1 MKVITSISELQ
12 HILANYHQEQVAF
25 VPTMGCLHQGH
36 LSLIR
41 KAKRLADIVVVS
53 IYVNPLQFNDKND
66 LKNYPKPFETDI
78 QLCQEEGVD
87 FVFHPENLYANTPM
101 QVALHVNNLSQS
113 LCGLHRPGHF
123 DGMITVVNILF
134 NIIRPD
140 LAIFGEK
147 DFQQLSIIRHMV
159 ADLHMPIDI
168 IAGETV
174 REQDGLALSSRNR
187 HLTAEQRRQA
197 AAIPQALQA
206 VIQTYQTNKAI
217 PSCLAAGQNILDA
230 HGIKP
235 DYFGVYDEQH
245 LQAVNSLTTH
255 DPIPARVFIAATIGS
270 TRLIDNMPLIT
281 PPAKDTQP

>member
-1 MKVITSISELQ
+1 MKVITSIAELQ
-12 HILANYHQEQVAF
+12 HHLANYQQEQIAF

-66 LKNYPKPFETDI
+66 LKHYPQPFETDI
-78 QLCQEEGVD
+78 QHCKNEGVD
-87 FVFHPENLYANTPM
+87 FVFHPDSLYANTPM
-101 QVALHVNNLSQS
+101 QVALHVNSLSQR

-123 DGMITVVNILF
+123 DGMITVVNMLF
-134 NIIRPD
+134 NIVRPN

-147 DFQQLSIIRHMV
+147 DFQQLTIIRHMV

-174 REQDGLALSSRNR
+174 READGLALSSRNQ

-197 AAIPQALQA
+197 VAIPQALRA
-206 VIQTYQTNKAI
+206 VISAWQSQQHLQNA
-217 PSCLAAGQNILDA
+217 LAAGQNILDA
-230 HGIKP
+230 NNIQP
-235 DYFGVYDEQH
+235 DYFGIYDEQQ
-245 LQAVNSLTTH
+245 LQEVTTL
-255 DPIPARVFIAATIGS
+255 DANTAIAARVFIAANIGS
-270 TRLIDNMPLIT
+270 TRLIDNMPLT
-281 PPAKDTQP
+281 TKDV

>member
-12 HILANYHQEQVAF
+12 HHLANYQQEQIAF
-25 VPTMGCLHQGH
+25 VPTMGCLHEGH
-36 LSLIR
+36 VSLIR

-66 LKNYPKPFETDI
+66 LKHYPQPFEADI
-78 QLCQEEGVD
+78 QHCKNEGVD

-101 QVALHVNNLSQS
+101 QVALHVNSLSQS
-113 LCGLHRPGHF
+113 LCSLHRPGHF
-123 DGMITVVNILF
+123 DGMITVVNMLF
-134 NIIRPD
+134 NIVRPD

-174 REQDGLALSSRNR
+174 REQDGLALSSRNQ
-187 HLTAEQRRQA
+187 HLTAEQRQIA
-197 AAIPQALQA
+197 LAIPQALQA
-206 VIQTYQTNKAI
+206 VVDTWQNNQDIQC
-217 PSCLAAGQNILDA
+217 CLAAGQHILDT
-230 HGIKP
+230 HNIKP
-235 DYFGVYDEQH
+235 DYFGIYDEQH
-245 LQAVNSLTTH
+245 LQAMTSLNADDLT
-255 DPIPARVFIAATIGS
+255 PARVFIAATIGS

-281 PPAKDTQP
+281 KDV

>member
-1 MKVITSISELQ
+1 MKVITSINELQ

-66 LKNYPKPFETDI
+66 LKHYPKPFDTDI
-78 QLCQEEGVD
+78 QHCQDEGVD
-87 FVFHPENLYANTPM
+87 IVFHPENLYTNTAM
-101 QVALHVNNLSQS
+101 QVGLHVNALSQN

-134 NIIRPD
+134 NIVRPD
-140 LAIFGEK
+140 LAVFGEK

-174 REQDGLALSSRNR
+174 REQDGLALSSRNQ
-187 HLTAEQRRQA
+187 HLTIEQRRVA

-206 VIQTYQTNKAI
+206 VVQTHQTNKNVQC
-217 PSCLAAGQNILDA
+217 CLAAGQTILDS

-235 DYFGVYDEQH
+235 DYFGIYDEQH
-245 LQAVNSLTTH
+245 LQVVNTLASET
-255 DPIPARVFIAATIGS
+255 IPCRVFIAATIGS

-281 PPAKDTQP
+281 PPTKDT

>member
-1 MKVITSISELQ
+1 MKVITSIAELQ
-12 HILANYHQEQVAF
+12 HHLANYQQEQIAF

-66 LKNYPKPFETDI
+66 LKHYPQPFETDI
-78 QLCQEEGVD
+78 QHCKNEGVD
-87 FVFHPENLYANTPM
+87 FVFHPDNLYANTPM
-101 QVALHVNNLSQS
+101 QVALHVNSLSQR

-123 DGMITVVNILF
+123 DGMITVVNMLF
-134 NIIRPD
+134 NIVRPN

-147 DFQQLSIIRHMV
+147 DFQQLTIIRHMV

-174 REQDGLALSSRNR
+174 READGLALSSRNQ

-197 AAIPQALQA
+197 VAIPQALRA
-206 VIQTYQTNKAI
+206 VISAWQSQQHLQNA
-217 PSCLAAGQNILDA
+217 LAAGQNILDA
-230 HGIKP
+230 NNIQP
-235 DYFGVYDEQH
+235 DYFGIYDEQQ
-245 LQAVNSLTTH
+245 LQEVTTL
-255 DPIPARVFIAATIGS
+255 DANAAIAARVFIAANIGS
-270 TRLIDNMPLIT
+270 TRLIDNMPLT
-281 PPAKDTQP
+281 TKDV

>member
-12 HILANYHQEQVAF
+12 HHLANYQQEQIAF
-25 VPTMGCLHQGH
+25 VPTMGCLHEGH
-36 LSLIR
+36 VSLIR

-66 LKNYPKPFETDI
+66 LKHYPQPFEADI
-78 QLCQEEGVD
+78 QHCKNEGVD

-101 QVALHVNNLSQS
+101 QVALHVNSLSQS

-123 DGMITVVNILF
+123 DGMVTVVNMLF
-134 NIIRPD
+134 NIVRPD

-174 REQDGLALSSRNR
+174 REQDGLALSSRNQ
-187 HLTAEQRRQA
+187 HLTAEQRQIA
-197 AAIPQALQA
+197 LAIPQALQA
-206 VIQTYQTNKAI
+206 VVDTWQNNQDIQC
-217 PSCLAAGQNILDA
+217 CLAAGQHILDT
-230 HGIKP
+230 HNIKP
-235 DYFGVYDEQH
+235 DYFGIYDEQH
-245 LQAVNSLTTH
+245 LQAMTSLNADDLT
-255 DPIPARVFIAATIGS
+255 PARVFIAATIGS

-281 PPAKDTQP
+281 KDV

>member
-12 HILANYHQEQVAF
+12 HHLANYQQEQIAF
-25 VPTMGCLHQGH
+25 VPTMGCLHEGH
-36 LSLIR
+36 VSLIR

-66 LKNYPKPFETDI
+66 LKHYPQPFEADI
-78 QLCQEEGVD
+78 QHCKNEGVD

-101 QVALHVNNLSQS
+101 QVALHVNSLSQS

-123 DGMITVVNILF
+123 DGMVTVVNMLF
-134 NIIRPD
+134 NIVRPD

-174 REQDGLALSSRNR
+174 REQDGLALSSRNQ
-187 HLTAEQRRQA
+187 HLTAEQREIA
-197 AAIPQALQA
+197 LAIPQALQA
-206 VIQTYQTNKAI
+206 VVDTWQNNQNIQC
-217 PSCLAAGQNILDA
+217 CLAAGQHILDT
-230 HGIKP
+230 HNIKP
-235 DYFGVYDEQH
+235 DYFGIYDEQH
-245 LQAVNSLTTH
+245 LQAMTSLNADDLT
-255 DPIPARVFIAATIGS
+255 PARVFIAATIGS

-281 PPAKDTQP
+281 KDV

>member
-12 HILANYHQEQVAF
+12 HHLANYQQEQIAF
-25 VPTMGCLHQGH
+25 VPTMGCLHEGH

-66 LKNYPKPFETDI
+66 LKHYPQPFEADI
-78 QLCQEEGVD
+78 QHCQNEGVD
-87 FVFHPENLYANTPM
+87 FVFHPENLYGSTPM

-134 NIIRPD
+134 NIVRPD

-174 REQDGLALSSRNR
+174 REQDGLALSSRNQ
-187 HLTAEQRRQA
+187 HLTKEQRQIA
-197 AAIPQALQA
+197 LAIPQALQA
-206 VIQTYQTNKAI
+206 VVDTWQSNQNIQC
-217 PSCLAAGQNILDA
+217 CLAAGQYILDT
-230 HGIKP
+230 HSIKP
-235 DYFGVYDEQH
+235 DYFGIYDEQH
-245 LQAVNSLTTH
+245 LQAITSLNTN
-255 DPIPARVFIAATIGS
+255 DSIAARVFIAATIGS

-281 PPAKDTQP
+281 KDA

>member
-12 HILANYHQEQVAF
+12 HHLASYQQEQIAF
-25 VPTMGCLHQGH
+25 VPTMGCLHEGH
-36 LSLIR
+36 LGLIR

-66 LKNYPKPFETDI
+66 LKHYPQPFEADI
-78 QLCQEEGVD
+78 QHCQNEGVD

-113 LCGLHRPGHF
+113 LCGLHRPRHF
-123 DGMITVVNILF
+123 DGMITVVNMLF
-134 NIIRPD
+134 NIVRPD

-174 REQDGLALSSRNR
+174 REQDGLALSSRNQ
-187 HLTAEQRRQA
+187 HLTTEQRRIA
-197 AAIPQALQA
+197 VAIPQSLQA
-206 VIQTYQTNKAI
+206 VVDTWQSNKNIQC
-217 PSCLAAGQNILDA
+217 CLAAGQHILDT
-230 HGIKP
+230 HNIKP
-235 DYFGVYDEQH
+235 DYFGIYDEQH
-245 LQAVNSLTTH
+245 LQTVTRLNTN
-255 DPIPARVFIAATIGS
+255 DPIAARVFIAATIGS

-281 PPAKDTQP
+281 KDA

>member
-12 HILANYHQEQVAF
+12 HHLANYQQEQIAF
-25 VPTMGCLHQGH
+25 VPTMGCLHEGH

-66 LKNYPKPFETDI
+66 LKHYPQPFEADI
-78 QLCQEEGVD
+78 QHCQNEGVD
-87 FVFHPENLYANTPM
+87 FVFHPENLYASTPM
-101 QVALHVNNLSQS
+101 QVALHVNSLSQS

-123 DGMITVVNILF
+123 DGMITVVNMLF
-134 NIIRPD
+134 NIVRPD

-174 REQDGLALSSRNR
+174 REQDGLALSSRNQ
-187 HLTAEQRRQA
+187 HLTAEQRQIA
-197 AAIPQALQA
+197 LAIPQALQA
-206 VIQTYQTNKAI
+206 VVDTWQSNRNIQH
-217 PSCLAAGQNILDA
+217 CLAAGQHILDT
-230 HGIKP
+230 HNIKP
-235 DYFGVYDEQH
+235 DYFGIYDEQH
-245 LQAVNSLTTH
+245 LQAMTSFNTD
-255 DPIPARVFIAATIGS
+255 DPIPVRVFIAATIGS

-281 PPAKDTQP
+281 KDV

>member
-1 MKVITSISELQ
+1 MKVITSIAELQ
-12 HILANYHQEQVAF
+12 HHLANYQQEQIAF

-66 LKNYPKPFETDI
+66 LKHYPQPFETDI
-78 QLCQEEGVD
+78 QHCENEGVD
-87 FVFHPENLYANTPM
+87 FVFHPDNLYANTPM
-101 QVALHVNNLSQS
+101 QVALHVNSLSQR

-123 DGMITVVNILF
+123 DGMITVVNMLF
-134 NIIRPD
+134 NIVRPN

-147 DFQQLSIIRHMV
+147 DFQQLTIIRHMV

-174 REQDGLALSSRNR
+174 READGLALSSRNQ

-197 AAIPQALQA
+197 VAIPQALRA
-206 VIQTYQTNKAI
+206 VISAWQSQQHLQNA
-217 PSCLAAGQNILDA
+217 LAAGQNILDA
-230 HGIKP
+230 NNIQP
-235 DYFGVYDEQH
+235 DYFGIYDEQQ
-245 LQAVNSLTTH
+245 LQEVTTLNANAA
-255 DPIPARVFIAATIGS
+255 IAARVFIAANIGS
-270 TRLIDNMPLIT
+270 TRLIDNMPLT
-281 PPAKDTQP
+281 TKDV